1 MTDQHGEPSE
11 LSTTVAVSVDSRV
24 WKTIQTKSSELRS
37 GLTESGGFSRFSKV
51 FRQRGNAEILIF
63 FFLSY
68 WLILNLMLW

>member
-1 MTDQHGEPSE
+1 M
-11 LSTTVAVSVDSRV
+11 

-63 FFLSY
+63 FFLTVLADLKSY
-68 WLILNLMLW
+68 VVVAIHSVLTQ